1 MNCNKGYNK
10 VIIVNQWHQFLVKS
24 LNRNLFYNTLSRQE
38 VLTVEISKIVFNTE
52 RTAEEKQE
60 LIILVNKHFLLQ
72 KNISLVLKKYDKETF
87 NEKSYSFTR
96 QTVKAKQ
103 AKNAKL
109 SLERQLQKLKEEI
122 HILEN
127 EISKIDSGVLDQI
140 LKSK

>member
-1 MNCNKGYNK
+1 
-10 VIIVNQWHQFLVKS
+10 
-24 LNRNLFYNTLSRQE
+24 
-38 VLTVEISKIVFNTE
+38 VENSKIASTTE
-52 RTAEEKQE
+52 LTADEKQE
-60 LIILVNKHFLLQ
+60 LIILVNKHVLLQ

-122 HILEN
+122 HLLEN
-127 EISKIDSGVLDQI
+127 EISKIDSCVLDQI

>member
-1 MNCNKGYNK
+1 MEN
-10 VIIVNQWHQFLVKS
+10 
-24 LNRNLFYNTLSRQE
+24 
-38 VLTVEISKIVFNTE
+38 SKIVFNPE
-52 RTAEEKQE
+52 LTADQKQE

-72 KNISLVLKKYDKETF
+72 KNISLVLKKYDKETI

-96 QTVKAKQ
+96 QTVMAKQ
-103 AKNAKL
+103 AKHAKL

-127 EISKIDSGVLDQI
+127 EISKIDPGVLDEI

>member
-1 MNCNKGYNK
+1 M
-10 VIIVNQWHQFLVKS
+10 
-24 LNRNLFYNTLSRQE
+24 
-38 VLTVEISKIVFNTE
+38 EISKIVFNSE
-52 RTAEEKQE
+52 LTADEKQE
-60 LIILVNKHFLLQ
+60 LIILVNKHILLQ

-122 HILEN
+122 LILEN
-127 EISKIDSGVLDQI
+127 ELSKIDAGVLDQI

>member
-1 MNCNKGYNK
+1 MD
-10 VIIVNQWHQFLVKS
+10 
-24 LNRNLFYNTLSRQE
+24 
-38 VLTVEISKIVFNTE
+38 ISKIAFNTE
-52 RTAEEKQE
+52 LTADKKQE
-60 LIILVNKHFLLQ
+60 LMILINKQFLLQ

-87 NEKSYSFTR
+87 NEKSYSFTQ

-122 HILEN
+122 HILED
-127 EISKIDSGVLDQI
+127 EISNIDSGVLDQI

>member
-1 MNCNKGYNK
+1 MEN
-10 VIIVNQWHQFLVKS
+10 
-24 LNRNLFYNTLSRQE
+24 
-38 VLTVEISKIVFNTE
+38 SKIASTTE
-52 RTAEEKQE
+52 LTADEKQE
-60 LIILVNKHFLLQ
+60 LIILVNKHVLLQ

-122 HILEN
+122 HLLEN
-127 EISKIDSGVLDQI
+127 EISKIDSCVLDQI

>member
-1 MNCNKGYNK
+1 ME
-10 VIIVNQWHQFLVKS
+10 F
-24 LNRNLFYNTLSRQE
+24 
-38 VLTVEISKIVFNTE
+38 SKIVFNTE
-52 RTAEEKQE
+52 LTGDEKQE
-60 LIILVNKHFLLQ
+60 LMILINKHVLLQ
-72 KNISLVLKKYDKETF
+72 KNISLVLKKYDKETC

-122 HILEN
+122 HMLEN
-127 EISKIDSGVLDQI
+127 EISNIDSGVLDQI

>member
-1 MNCNKGYNK
+1 
-10 VIIVNQWHQFLVKS
+10 
-24 LNRNLFYNTLSRQE
+24 
-38 VLTVEISKIVFNTE
+38 VEISKIVFNSE
-52 RTAEEKQE
+52 LTADEKQE
-60 LIILVNKHFLLQ
+60 LIILVNKHILLQ

-122 HILEN
+122 LILEN
-127 EISKIDSGVLDQI
+127 ELSKIDAGVLDQI

>member
-1 MNCNKGYNK
+1 MEN
-10 VIIVNQWHQFLVKS
+10 
-24 LNRNLFYNTLSRQE
+24 
-38 VLTVEISKIVFNTE
+38 SKIIFDPE
-52 RTAEEKQE
+52 LTADGKQE
-60 LIILVNKHFLLQ
+60 LMILVNKHFLLQ
-72 KNISLVLKKYDKETF
+72 KNFSLVLKKYDKETF

-103 AKNAKL
+103 ARNAKL

-127 EISKIDSGVLDQI
+127 EISKIDSGVLEQI